1 MRKKVG
7 AALPSSTRLIRPAC
21 LSGLRV
27 SRHLAS
33 RTLSPFSA
41 FASPVEERAWRL
53 RAYWK
58 VRRMTHSNFPIWSKL
73 LIIASAR
80 ARFAPGGRRS
90 VLVPSAR
97 GRTTSSMGIVEVT
110 MTGVRSQRGMK
121 RDSTPHHVCRSY
133 GSFQG
138 RPLHVLRNR
147 TELVP
152 RSMSLN
158 RDIASTVRRSVDEGV
173 SAPIATIACERQQ
186 HRGRCR
192 HIDVF
197 RGQNESRSVQCWGC
211 CG

>member
-1 MRKKVG
+1 MATADSTRVSANEIIISFFILFSFAKLRRCIDPMRKKVG
-7 AALPSSTRLIRPAC
+7 AALSSSTRLIRPAC

-97 GRTTSSMGIVEVT
+97 GRTTSSMGIVEVS

-152 RSMSLN
+152 RSMSA
-158 RDIASTVRRSVDEGV
+158 IAS
-173 SAPIATIACERQQ
+173 
-186 HRGRCR
+186 
-192 HIDVF
+192 
-197 RGQNESRSVQCWGC
+197 GC
-211 CG
+211 